1 MAIMLLFLDVL
12 IYNYTNYNS
21 FFFLVAI
28 NLYDQND
35 YIKILTLGLTLDL
48 ILLNQP
54 FINTISLF
62 LIFIINKRFIKIQT
76 KNLNDYVYINLFNFL
91 IYNSILIIINQN
103 LDIYKFMISLIVNF
117 LFYLLSYNLV
127 QKNIKL
133 SR

>member
-1 MAIMLLFLDVL
+1 MLLFLDVL

-133 SR
+133 SRW